1 MTGRSPMRS
10 VSAPHGTSVSIPPPV
25 TAAKARPTSPR
36 LSPNSARRAGASEGR
51 PMRSAEKA
59 PAPTAPVARMTQR

>member
-10 VSAPHGTSVSIPPPV
+10 VRAPHGTSVSMPPPV
-25 TAAKARPTSPR
+25 TAANARPTSPR
-36 LSPNSARRAGASEGR
+36 LSPNSLRTAGPSEGS
-51 PMRSAEKA
+51 PIRSAENA

>member
-10 VSAPHGTSVSIPPPV
+10 VSAPHGTRVSIPPPV
-25 TAAKARPTSPR
+25 TAANASPISPR
-36 LSPNSARRAGASEGR
+36 LSPYALRRAGLSAGR
-51 PMRSAEKA
+51 PIRSAENA

>member
-10 VSAPHGTSVSIPPPV
+10 VSAPHGTSVIMPPAV
-25 TAAKARPTSPR
+25 TAAKASPTSPR
-36 LSPNSARRAGASEGR
+36 LSPYSLRSAGPSDGR
-51 PMRSAEKA
+51 PMRSAENA